1 MTYNVIISSDAEED
15 FENILKYLLFEKRSR
30 QAAEHFI
37 DDFENTKNR
46 LSSSAKAL
54 KLCTNPNLRKHGY
67 RRINFEEM
75 EYFCL
80 YRIDGNNAVIDNIF
94 HHFQDYENKIY

>member
-37 DDFENTKNR
+37 DEFNSTDDFLTYDPSPSACPISLFTLYACR
-46 LSSSAKAL
+46 LPSHPAYLTSLFTFMHAA
-54 KLCTNPNLRKHGY
+54 R
-67 RRINFEEM
+67 
-75 EYFCL
+75 
-80 YRIDGNNAVIDNIF
+80 
-94 HHFQDYENKIY
+94 HHVRHA

>member
-46 LSSSAKAL
+46 LSSSAMAL
-54 KLCTNPNLRKHGY
+54 KLCTNPNLRKTNH
-67 RRINFEEM
+67 EP
-75 EYFCL
+75 YFRFTFSNAFL
-80 YRIDGNNAVIDNIF
+80 Y
-94 HHFQDYENKIY
+94 

>member
-30 QAAEHFI
+30 QAAEHFM

-46 LSSSAKAL
+46 LSSSGV
-54 KLCTNPNLRKHGY
+54 NG
-67 RRINFEEM
+67 
-75 EYFCL
+75 
-80 YRIDGNNAVIDNIF
+80 DGSS
-94 HHFQDYENKIY
+94 